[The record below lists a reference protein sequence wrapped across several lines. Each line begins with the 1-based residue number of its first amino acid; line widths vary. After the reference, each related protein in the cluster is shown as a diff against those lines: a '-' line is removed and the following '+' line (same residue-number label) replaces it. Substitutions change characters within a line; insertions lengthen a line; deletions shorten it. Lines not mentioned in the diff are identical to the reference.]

1 MNGVHRT
8 AVHLEISCG
17 RLNLLYCLAP
27 LRDRIAA
34 SEQAAKMIQKL
45 YGSECPTQPRGGSG
59 ERDWAVRLQAH
70 GGQQFSADT
79 NTGGHQ
85 YRSVTFPQLY
95 LLFPYRTLGGW

>member
-59 ERDWAVRLQAH
+59 ERDWAVRLQA
-70 GGQQFSADT
+70 D
-79 NTGGHQ
+79 GGHQ
-85 YRSVTFPQLY
+85 CLQKTAAH
-95 LLFPYRTLGGW
+95 GGARRRHEREKCF